1 MLGENKLMNAD
12 PDSQSILI
20 NIIILIILTLLNAF
34 FAAAEMAVV
43 SVNRSRLEA
52 KADEG
57 EKSSVKLLRLI
68 NDSGNFLSTIQVG
81 ITLVTILSG
90 ASLANSFA
98 RELAPLFGGATWA
111 KQVSQFIVLILLT
124 YISIVFGELY
134 PKRIALNKSEEVAKF
149 VMGPIKFLGIIMKPF
164 VWLLSSSTNLLS
176 RLTPMT
182 FDDVDDK
189 MTREEMAYILTNEGV
204 LDSGELEMVQGIFD
218 MDTTLAREVMVPR
231 TESFMIDIH
240 DSSEENIDKV
250 LSNNFSRIPVY
261 DDDKDRIIG
270 ILHLKNLLKEARVSG
285 FKDLDLLKVI
295 HEPLFVP
302 ETIFIDDLLIEL
314 KRTQNH
320 MAILLDEYGGVVGLV
335 TLEDLLEEI
344 VGEIDDESDE
354 LTIDELFEK
363 IGEDEYLVQAKMPI
377 DDFNEAFG
385 TNLAMND
392 VDTMAGYV
400 ITALGVIPEVDETL
414 SIDVE
419 HVTLTTHKVEGTRLL
434 EIKLKV
440 HEIEDEPEEEK
451 YRILKGSADREKSKE
466 KEE

>member
-1 MLGENKLMNAD
+1 MNAD

-20 NIIILIILTLLNAF
+20 NVIILVVLTLLNAF

-43 SVNRSRLEA
+43 SVNKSRVEA

-57 EKSSVKLLRLI
+57 DKTSIKLLRLI
-68 NDSGNFLSTIQVG
+68 NDSGMFLSTIQVG
-81 ITLVTILSG
+81 ITLVTLLQG

-98 RELAPLFGGATWA
+98 RKLAPLFGDATWA
-111 KQVSQFIVLILLT
+111 KQASQLIVLVLLT

-134 PKRIALNKSEEVAKF
+134 PKRIALNKSEEVARI
-149 VMGPIKFLGIIMKPF
+149 VMGPIRALSVIMKPF
-164 VWLLSSSTNLLS
+164 VWLLSASTNFIS
-176 RLTPMT
+176 RITPMK
-182 FDDVDDK
+182 FDDENEK

-204 LDSGELEMVQGIFD
+204 LDQDELGMVKGIFD

-231 TESFMIDIH
+231 TEAFMIDIH
-240 DSSEENIDKV
+240 HDSSENIDEI
-250 LSNNFSRIPVY
+250 LSSPFSRVPVY
-261 DDDKDRIIG
+261 DDDKDKVIG
-270 ILHLKNLLKEARVSG
+270 ILHLKNLLKEARKSG
-285 FKDLDLLKVI
+285 FENLDLLKVI

-354 LTIDELFEK
+354 LTVESLYET
-363 IGEDEYLVQAKMPI
+363 IGEDEYIIQAKMPI
-377 DDFNEAFG
+377 DDFNEIFG
-385 TNLAMND
+385 TTLNMND

-400 ITALGVIPEVDETL
+400 ITALGVIPEQDETL
-414 SIDVE
+414 TIDAE

-434 EIKLKV
+434 EIKVKV
-440 HEIEDEPEEEK
+440 HEIEEEPEEDK
-451 YRILKGSADREKSKE
+451 YRKLKGLTDKE
-466 KEE
+466 KDKED

>member
-1 MLGENKLMNAD
+1 MNAD

-20 NIIILIILTLLNAF
+20 NVIILVVLTLLNAF

-43 SVNRSRLEA
+43 SVNKSRVEA

-57 EKSSVKLLRLI
+57 DKTSIRLLRLI
-68 NDSGNFLSTIQVG
+68 NDSGMFLSTIQVG
-81 ITLVTILSG
+81 ITLVTLLQG

-98 RELAPLFGGATWA
+98 RKLAPLFGDATWA
-111 KQVSQFIVLILLT
+111 KQASQLIVLVLLT

-134 PKRIALNKSEEVAKF
+134 PKRIALNKSEEVARI
-149 VMGPIKFLGIIMKPF
+149 VMGPIRALSVIMKPF
-164 VWLLSSSTNLLS
+164 VWLLSASTNFIS
-176 RLTPMT
+176 RITPMK
-182 FDDVDDK
+182 FDDENEK

-204 LDSGELEMVQGIFD
+204 LDQDELGMVKGIFD

-231 TESFMIDIH
+231 TEAFMIDIH
-240 DSSEENIDKV
+240 HDSSENIDEI
-250 LSNNFSRIPVY
+250 LSSPFSRVPVY
-261 DDDKDRIIG
+261 DDDKDKVIG
-270 ILHLKNLLKEARVSG
+270 ILHLKNLLKEARKSG
-285 FKDLDLLKVI
+285 FENLDLLKVI

-354 LTIDELFEK
+354 LTVESLYET
-363 IGEDEYLVQAKMPI
+363 IGEDEYIIQAKMPI
-377 DDFNEAFG
+377 DDFNEIFG
-385 TNLAMND
+385 TTLNMND

-400 ITALGVIPEVDETL
+400 ITALGVIPEQDETL
-414 SIDVE
+414 TIDAE

-434 EIKLKV
+434 EIKVKV
-440 HEIEDEPEEEK
+440 HEIEEEPEEDK
-451 YRILKGSADREKSKE
+451 YRKLKGLTDKE
-466 KEE
+466 K

>member
-1 MLGENKLMNAD
+1 MNAD

-20 NIIILIILTLLNAF
+20 NVIILVVLTLLNAF

-43 SVNRSRLEA
+43 SVNKSRVEA

-57 EKSSVKLLRLI
+57 DKTSIRLLRLI
-68 NDSGNFLSTIQVG
+68 NDSGMFLSTIQVG
-81 ITLVTILSG
+81 ITLVTLLQG

-98 RELAPLFGGATWA
+98 RKLAPLFGDATWA
-111 KQVSQFIVLILLT
+111 KQASQLIVLVLLT

-134 PKRIALNKSEEVAKF
+134 PKRIALNKSEEVARI
-149 VMGPIKFLGIIMKPF
+149 VMGPIRALSVIMKPF
-164 VWLLSSSTNLLS
+164 VWLLSASTNFIS
-176 RLTPMT
+176 RITPMK
-182 FDDVDDK
+182 FDDENEK

-204 LDSGELEMVQGIFD
+204 LDQDELGMVKGIFD

-231 TESFMIDIH
+231 TEAFMIDIH
-240 DSSEENIDKV
+240 HDSSENIDEI
-250 LSNNFSRIPVY
+250 LSSPFSRVPVY
-261 DDDKDRIIG
+261 DDDKDKVIG
-270 ILHLKNLLKEARVSG
+270 ILHLKNLLKEARKSG
-285 FKDLDLLKVI
+285 FENLDLLKVI

-354 LTIDELFEK
+354 LTVESLYET
-363 IGEDEYLVQAKMPI
+363 IGEDEYIIQAKMPI
-377 DDFNEAFG
+377 DDFNEIFG
-385 TNLAMND
+385 TTLNMND

-400 ITALGVIPEVDETL
+400 ITALGVIPEQDETL
-414 SIDVE
+414 TIDAE

-434 EIKLKV
+434 EIKVKV
-440 HEIEDEPEEEK
+440 HEIEEEPEEDK
-451 YRILKGSADREKSKE
+451 YRKLKGLTDKE
-466 KEE
+466 KDKED

>member
-1 MLGENKLMNAD
+1 MNAD

-20 NIIILIILTLLNAF
+20 NVIILVVLTLLNAF

-43 SVNRSRLEA
+43 SVNKSRVEA

-57 EKSSVKLLRLI
+57 DKTSIRLLRLI
-68 NDSGNFLSTIQVG
+68 NDSGMFLSTIQVG
-81 ITLVTILSG
+81 ITLVTLLQG

-98 RELAPLFGGATWA
+98 RKLAPLFGDATWA
-111 KQVSQFIVLILLT
+111 KQASQLIVLVLLT

-134 PKRIALNKSEEVAKF
+134 PKRIALNKSEEVARI
-149 VMGPIKFLGIIMKPF
+149 VMGPIRALSVIMKPF
-164 VWLLSSSTNLLS
+164 VWLLSASTNFIS
-176 RLTPMT
+176 RITPMK
-182 FDDVDDK
+182 FDDENEK

-204 LDSGELEMVQGIFD
+204 LDQDELGMVKGIFD

-231 TESFMIDIH
+231 TEAFMIDIH
-240 DSSEENIDKV
+240 HDSSENIDEI
-250 LSNNFSRIPVY
+250 LSSPFSRVPVY
-261 DDDKDRIIG
+261 DDDKDKVIG
-270 ILHLKNLLKEARVSG
+270 ILHLKNLLKEARKSG
-285 FKDLDLLKVI
+285 FENLDLLKVI

-354 LTIDELFEK
+354 LTVESLYET
-363 IGEDEYLVQAKMPI
+363 IGEDEYIIQAKMPI
-377 DDFNEAFG
+377 DDFNEIFG
-385 TNLAMND
+385 TTLNMND

-400 ITALGVIPEVDETL
+400 ITALGVIPEQDETL
-414 SIDVE
+414 TIDAE

-434 EIKLKV
+434 EIKVKV
-440 HEIEDEPEEEK
+440 HEIEEEPEEDK
-451 YRILKGSADREKSKE
+451 YRKLKGLTDKDKE
-466 KEE
+466 D

>member
-1 MLGENKLMNAD
+1 MNAD

-20 NIIILIILTLLNAF
+20 NVIILVVLTLLNAF

-43 SVNRSRLEA
+43 SVNKSRVEA

-57 EKSSVKLLRLI
+57 DKTSIRLLRLI
-68 NDSGNFLSTIQVG
+68 NDSGMFLSTIQVG
-81 ITLVTILSG
+81 ITLVTLLQG

-98 RELAPLFGGATWA
+98 RKLAPLFGDATWA
-111 KQVSQFIVLILLT
+111 KQASQLIVLVLLT

-134 PKRIALNKSEEVAKF
+134 PKRIALNKSEEVAHI
-149 VMGPIKFLGIIMKPF
+149 VMGPIRALSVIMKPF
-164 VWLLSSSTNLLS
+164 VWLLSASTNFIS
-176 RLTPMT
+176 RITPMK
-182 FDDVDDK
+182 FDDENEK

-204 LDSGELEMVQGIFD
+204 LDQDELGMVKGIFD

-231 TESFMIDIH
+231 TEAFMIDIH
-240 DSSEENIDKV
+240 HDSSENIDEI
-250 LSNNFSRIPVY
+250 LSSPFSRVPVY
-261 DDDKDRIIG
+261 DDDKDKVIG
-270 ILHLKNLLKEARVSG
+270 ILHLKNLLKEARKSG
-285 FKDLDLLKVI
+285 FENLDLLKVI

-354 LTIDELFEK
+354 LTVESLYET
-363 IGEDEYLVQAKMPI
+363 IGEDEYIIQAKMPI
-377 DDFNEAFG
+377 DDFNEIFG
-385 TNLAMND
+385 TTLNMND

-400 ITALGVIPEVDETL
+400 ITALGVIPEQDETL
-414 SIDVE
+414 TIDAE

-434 EIKLKV
+434 EIKVKV
-440 HEIEDEPEEEK
+440 HEIEEEPEEDK
-451 YRILKGSADREKSKE
+451 YRKLKGLTDKE
-466 KEE
+466 KED

>member
-1 MLGENKLMNAD
+1 MNAD

-20 NIIILIILTLLNAF
+20 NVIILVVLTLLNAF

-43 SVNRSRLEA
+43 SVNKSRVEA

-57 EKSSVKLLRLI
+57 DKTSIRLLRLI
-68 NDSGNFLSTIQVG
+68 NDSGMFLSTIQVG
-81 ITLVTILSG
+81 ITLVTLLQG

-98 RELAPLFGGATWA
+98 RKLAPLFGDATWA
-111 KQVSQFIVLILLT
+111 KQASQLIVLVLLT

-134 PKRIALNKSEEVAKF
+134 PKRIALNKSEEVARI
-149 VMGPIKFLGIIMKPF
+149 VMGPIRALSVIMKPF
-164 VWLLSSSTNLLS
+164 VWLLSASTNFIS
-176 RLTPMT
+176 RITPMK
-182 FDDVDDK
+182 FDDENEK

-204 LDSGELEMVQGIFD
+204 LDQDELGMVKGIFD

-231 TESFMIDIH
+231 TEAFMIDIH
-240 DSSEENIDKV
+240 HDSSENIDEI
-250 LSNNFSRIPVY
+250 LSSPFSRVPVY
-261 DDDKDRIIG
+261 DDDKDKVIG
-270 ILHLKNLLKEARVSG
+270 ILHLKNLLKEARKSG
-285 FKDLDLLKVI
+285 FENLDLLKVI

-354 LTIDELFEK
+354 LTVESLYET
-363 IGEDEYLVQAKMPI
+363 IGEDEYIIQAKMPI
-377 DDFNEAFG
+377 DDFNEIFG
-385 TNLAMND
+385 TTLNMND

-400 ITALGVIPEVDETL
+400 ITALGVIPEQDETL
-414 SIDVE
+414 TIDAE
-419 HVTLTTHKVEGTRLL
+419 HVTLTTYKVEGTRLL
-434 EIKLKV
+434 EIKVKV
-440 HEIEDEPEEEK
+440 HEIEEEPEEDK
-451 YRILKGSADREKSKE
+451 YRKLKGLTDKE
-466 KEE
+466 KED

>member
-1 MLGENKLMNAD
+1 MNAD

-20 NIIILIILTLLNAF
+20 NVIILVVLTLLNAF

-43 SVNRSRLEA
+43 SVNKSRVEA

-57 EKSSVKLLRLI
+57 DKTSIKLLRLI
-68 NDSGNFLSTIQVG
+68 NDSGMFLSTIQVG
-81 ITLVTILSG
+81 ITLVTLLQG

-98 RELAPLFGGATWA
+98 RKLAPLFGDATWA
-111 KQVSQFIVLILLT
+111 KQASQLIVLVLLT

-134 PKRIALNKSEEVAKF
+134 PKRIALNKSEEVARI
-149 VMGPIKFLGIIMKPF
+149 VMGPIRALSVIMKPF
-164 VWLLSSSTNLLS
+164 VWLLSASTNFIS
-176 RLTPMT
+176 RITPMK
-182 FDDVDDK
+182 FDDENEK

-204 LDSGELEMVQGIFD
+204 LDQDELGMVKGIFD

-231 TESFMIDIH
+231 TEAFMIDIH
-240 DSSEENIDKV
+240 HDSSENIDEI
-250 LSNNFSRIPVY
+250 LSSPFSRVPVY
-261 DDDKDRIIG
+261 DDDKDKVIG
-270 ILHLKNLLKEARVSG
+270 ILHLKNLLKEARKSG
-285 FKDLDLLKVI
+285 FENLDLLKVI

-354 LTIDELFEK
+354 LTVENLYK
-363 IGEDEYLVQAKMPI
+363 TIGEDEYIVQAKMPI
-377 DDFNEAFG
+377 DDFNETFG
-385 TNLAMND
+385 TSLNMND

-400 ITALGVIPEVDETL
+400 ITALGVIPEQDEELTVDA
-414 SIDVE
+414 E

-434 EIKLKV
+434 ELKVKV
-440 HEIEDEPEEEK
+440 HEIEEEPEEDK
-451 YRILKGSADREKSKE
+451 YRKLKGLTDKE
-466 KEE
+466 KED

>member
-1 MLGENKLMNAD
+1 MNAD

-20 NIIILIILTLLNAF
+20 NVIILVVLTLLNAF

-43 SVNRSRLEA
+43 SVNKSRVEA

-57 EKSSVKLLRLI
+57 DKTSIRLLRLI
-68 NDSGNFLSTIQVG
+68 NDSGMFLSTIQVG
-81 ITLVTILSG
+81 ITLVTLLQG

-98 RELAPLFGGATWA
+98 RKLAPLFGDATWA
-111 KQVSQFIVLILLT
+111 KQASQLIVLVLLT

-134 PKRIALNKSEEVAKF
+134 PKRIALNKSEEVARI
-149 VMGPIKFLGIIMKPF
+149 VMGPIRALSVIMKPF
-164 VWLLSSSTNLLS
+164 VWLLSASTNFIS
-176 RLTPMT
+176 RITPMK
-182 FDDVDDK
+182 FDDENEK

-204 LDSGELEMVQGIFD
+204 LDQDELGMVKGIFD

-231 TESFMIDIH
+231 TEAFMIDIH
-240 DSSEENIDKV
+240 DDASENIDEI
-250 LSNNFSRIPVY
+250 LSSPFSRVPVY
-261 DDDKDRIIG
+261 DDDKDKVIG
-270 ILHLKNLLKEARVSG
+270 ILHLKNLLKEARKSG
-285 FKDLDLLKVI
+285 FENLDLLKVI

-354 LTIDELFEK
+354 LTVESLYET
-363 IGEDEYLVQAKMPI
+363 IGEDEYIIQAKMPI
-377 DDFNEAFG
+377 DDFNEIFG
-385 TNLAMND
+385 TTLNMND

-400 ITALGVIPEVDETL
+400 ITALGVIPEQDETL
-414 SIDVE
+414 TIDAE

-434 EIKLKV
+434 EIKVKV
-440 HEIEDEPEEEK
+440 HEIEEEPEEDK
-451 YRILKGSADREKSKE
+451 YRKLKGLTDKE
-466 KEE
+466 KDKED

>member
-1 MLGENKLMNAD
+1 MNAD

-20 NIIILIILTLLNAF
+20 NVIILVVLTLLNGF

-43 SVNRSRLEA
+43 SVNKSRVEA

-57 EKSSVKLLRLI
+57 DKTSIRLLRLI
-68 NDSGNFLSTIQVG
+68 NDSGMFLSTIQVG
-81 ITLVTILSG
+81 ITLVTLLQG

-98 RELAPLFGGATWA
+98 RKLAPLFGDATWA
-111 KQVSQFIVLILLT
+111 KQASQLIVLVLLT

-134 PKRIALNKSEEVAKF
+134 PKRIALNKSEEVARI
-149 VMGPIKFLGIIMKPF
+149 VMGPIRALSVIMKPF
-164 VWLLSSSTNLLS
+164 VWLLSASTNFIS
-176 RLTPMT
+176 RITPMK
-182 FDDVDDK
+182 FDDENEK

-204 LDSGELEMVQGIFD
+204 LDQDELGMVKGIFD

-231 TESFMIDIH
+231 TEAFMIDIH
-240 DSSEENIDKV
+240 HDSSENIDEI
-250 LSNNFSRIPVY
+250 LSSPFSRVPVY
-261 DDDKDRIIG
+261 DDDKDKVIG
-270 ILHLKNLLKEARVSG
+270 ILHLKNLLKEARKSG
-285 FKDLDLLKVI
+285 FENLDLLKVI

-354 LTIDELFEK
+354 LTVESLYET
-363 IGEDEYLVQAKMPI
+363 IGEDEYIIQAKMPI
-377 DDFNEAFG
+377 GDFNEIFG
-385 TNLAMND
+385 TTLNMND

-400 ITALGVIPEVDETL
+400 ITALGVIPEQDETL
-414 SIDVE
+414 TIDAE

-434 EIKLKV
+434 EIKVKV
-440 HEIEDEPEEEK
+440 HEIEEEPEEDK
-451 YRILKGSADREKSKE
+451 YRKLKGLTDKE
-466 KEE
+466 KED

>member
-1 MLGENKLMNAD
+1 MNAD

-20 NIIILIILTLLNAF
+20 NVIILVVLTLLNAF

-43 SVNRSRLEA
+43 SVNKSRVEA

-57 EKSSVKLLRLI
+57 DKTSIKLLRLI
-68 NDSGNFLSTIQVG
+68 NDSGMFLSTIQVG
-81 ITLVTILSG
+81 ITLVTLLQG

-98 RELAPLFGGATWA
+98 RKLAPLFGDVTWA
-111 KQVSQFIVLILLT
+111 KQASQLIILVLLT

-134 PKRIALNKSEEVAKF
+134 PKRIALNKSEEVARI
-149 VMGPIKFLGIIMKPF
+149 VMGPIRALSVIMKPF
-164 VWLLSSSTNLLS
+164 VWLLSASTNFIS
-176 RLTPMT
+176 RITPMK
-182 FDDVDDK
+182 FDDENEK

-204 LDSGELEMVQGIFD
+204 LDQDELGMVKGIFD

-231 TESFMIDIH
+231 TEAFMIDIH
-240 DSSEENIDKV
+240 HDSSENIDEI
-250 LSNNFSRIPVY
+250 LSSPFSRVPVY
-261 DDDKDRIIG
+261 DDDKDKVIG
-270 ILHLKNLLKEARVSG
+270 ILHLKNLLKEARKSG
-285 FKDLDLLKVI
+285 FENLDLLKVI

-354 LTIDELFEK
+354 LTVESLYET
-363 IGEDEYLVQAKMPI
+363 IGEDEYIIQAKMPI
-377 DDFNEAFG
+377 DDFNEIFG
-385 TNLAMND
+385 TTLNMND

-400 ITALGVIPEVDETL
+400 ITALGVIPEQDETL
-414 SIDVE
+414 TIDAE

-434 EIKLKV
+434 EIKVKV
-440 HEIEDEPEEEK
+440 HEIEEEPEEDK
-451 YRILKGSADREKSKE
+451 YRKLKGLTDKE
-466 KEE
+466 KDKED

>member
-1 MLGENKLMNAD
+1 MNAD

-20 NIIILIILTLLNAF
+20 NVIILVVLTLLNAF

-43 SVNRSRLEA
+43 SVNKSRVEA

-57 EKSSVKLLRLI
+57 DKTSIKLLRLI
-68 NDSGNFLSTIQVG
+68 NDSGMFLSTIQVG
-81 ITLVTILSG
+81 ITLVTLLQG

-98 RELAPLFGGATWA
+98 RKLAPLFGDATWA
-111 KQVSQFIVLILLT
+111 KQASQLIVLVLLT

-134 PKRIALNKSEEVAKF
+134 PKRIALNKSEEVARI
-149 VMGPIKFLGIIMKPF
+149 VMGPIRALSVIMKPF
-164 VWLLSSSTNLLS
+164 VWLLSASTNFIS
-176 RLTPMT
+176 RITPMK
-182 FDDVDDK
+182 FDDENEK

-204 LDSGELEMVQGIFD
+204 LDQDELGMVKGIFD

-231 TESFMIDIH
+231 TEAFMIDIH
-240 DSSEENIDKV
+240 HDSSENIDEI
-250 LSNNFSRIPVY
+250 LSSPFSRVPVY
-261 DDDKDRIIG
+261 DDDKDKVIG
-270 ILHLKNLLKEARVSG
+270 ILHLKNLLKEARKSG
-285 FKDLDLLKVI
+285 FENLDLLKVI

-354 LTIDELFEK
+354 LTVENLYK
-363 IGEDEYLVQAKMPI
+363 AIGQDEYIVQAKMPI
-377 DDFNEAFG
+377 DDFNETFG
-385 TNLAMND
+385 TSLNMND

-400 ITALGVIPEVDETL
+400 ITALGVIPEQDEELTVDA
-414 SIDVE
+414 E
-419 HVTLTTHKVEGTRLL
+419 HVTLTTNKVEGTRLL
-434 EIKLKV
+434 ELKVKV
-440 HEIEDEPEEEK
+440 HEIEEEPEEDK
-451 YRILKGSADREKSKE
+451 YRKLKGLTDKE
-466 KEE
+466 KED

>member
-1 MLGENKLMNAD
+1 MNAD

-20 NIIILIILTLLNAF
+20 NVIILVVLTLLNAF

-43 SVNRSRLEA
+43 SVNKSRVEA

-57 EKSSVKLLRLI
+57 DKTSIKLLRLI
-68 NDSGNFLSTIQVG
+68 NDSGMFLSTIQVG
-81 ITLVTILSG
+81 ITLVTLLQG

-98 RELAPLFGGATWA
+98 RKLAPLFGDATWA
-111 KQVSQFIVLILLT
+111 KQASQLIVLVLLT

-134 PKRIALNKSEEVAKF
+134 PKRIALNKSEEVAHI
-149 VMGPIKFLGIIMKPF
+149 VMGPIRALSVIMKPF
-164 VWLLSSSTNLLS
+164 VWLLSASTNFIS
-176 RLTPMT
+176 RITPMK
-182 FDDVDDK
+182 FDDENEK

-204 LDSGELEMVQGIFD
+204 LDQDELGMVKGIFD

-231 TESFMIDIH
+231 TEAFMIDIH
-240 DSSEENIDKV
+240 HDSSENIDEI
-250 LSNNFSRIPVY
+250 LSSPFSRVPVY
-261 DDDKDRIIG
+261 DDDKDKVIG
-270 ILHLKNLLKEARVSG
+270 ILHLKNLLKEARKSG
-285 FKDLDLLKVI
+285 FENLDLLKVI

-354 LTIDELFEK
+354 LTVESLYET
-363 IGEDEYLVQAKMPI
+363 IGEDEYIIQAKMPI
-377 DDFNEAFG
+377 DDFNEIFG
-385 TNLAMND
+385 TTLNMND

-400 ITALGVIPEVDETL
+400 ITALGVIPEQDETL
-414 SIDVE
+414 TIDAE

-434 EIKLKV
+434 EIKVKV
-440 HEIEDEPEEEK
+440 HEIEEEPEEDK
-451 YRILKGSADREKSKE
+451 YRKLKGLTDKE
-466 KEE
+466 KED

>member
-1 MLGENKLMNAD
+1 MNAD

-20 NIIILIILTLLNAF
+20 NVIILVVLTLLNAF

-43 SVNRSRLEA
+43 SVNKSRVEA

-57 EKSSVKLLRLI
+57 DKTSIKLLRLI
-68 NDSGNFLSTIQVG
+68 NDSGMFLSTIQVG
-81 ITLVTILSG
+81 ITLVTLLQG

-98 RELAPLFGGATWA
+98 RKLAPLFGDATWA
-111 KQVSQFIVLILLT
+111 KQASQLIVLVLLT

-134 PKRIALNKSEEVAKF
+134 PKRIALNKSEEVARI
-149 VMGPIKFLGIIMKPF
+149 VMGPIRALSVIMKPF
-164 VWLLSSSTNLLS
+164 VWLLSASTNFIS
-176 RLTPMT
+176 RITPMK
-182 FDDVDDK
+182 FDDENEK

-204 LDSGELEMVQGIFD
+204 LDQDELGMVKGIFD

-231 TESFMIDIH
+231 TEAFMIDIH
-240 DSSEENIDKV
+240 HDSSENIDEI
-250 LSNNFSRIPVY
+250 LSSPFSRVPVY
-261 DDDKDRIIG
+261 DDDKDKIIG
-270 ILHLKNLLKEARVSG
+270 ILHLKNLLKEARKSG
-285 FKDLDLLKVI
+285 FENLDLLKVI

-354 LTIDELFEK
+354 LTVESLYET
-363 IGEDEYLVQAKMPI
+363 IGEDEYIVQAKMPI
-377 DDFNEAFG
+377 NDFNEIFG
-385 TNLAMND
+385 TTLNMND

-400 ITALGVIPEVDETL
+400 ITALGVIPEQDETL
-414 SIDVE
+414 TIDVE

-434 EIKLKV
+434 EIKVKV
-440 HEIEDEPEEEK
+440 HEIEEEPEEDK
-451 YRILKGSADREKSKE
+451 YRKLKGLTDKE
-466 KEE
+466 KDKED

>member
-1 MLGENKLMNAD
+1 MNAD

-20 NIIILIILTLLNAF
+20 NVIILVVLTLLNAF

-43 SVNRSRLEA
+43 SVNKSRVEA

-57 EKSSVKLLRLI
+57 DKTSIKLLRLI
-68 NDSGNFLSTIQVG
+68 NDSGMFLSTIQVG
-81 ITLVTILSG
+81 ITLVTLLQG

-98 RELAPLFGGATWA
+98 RKLAPLFGDATWA
-111 KQVSQFIVLILLT
+111 KQASQLIVLVLLT

-134 PKRIALNKSEEVAKF
+134 PKRIALNKSEEVARI
-149 VMGPIKFLGIIMKPF
+149 VMGPIRALSVVMKPF
-164 VWLLSSSTNLLS
+164 VWLLSASTNFIS
-176 RLTPMT
+176 RITPMK
-182 FDDVDDK
+182 FDDENEK

-204 LDSGELEMVQGIFD
+204 LDQDELGMVKGIFD

-231 TESFMIDIH
+231 TEAFMIDIH
-240 DSSEENIDKV
+240 HDSSENIDEI
-250 LSNNFSRIPVY
+250 LSSPFSRVPVY
-261 DDDKDRIIG
+261 DDDKDKIIG
-270 ILHLKNLLKEARVSG
+270 ILHLKNLLKEARKSG
-285 FKDLDLLKVI
+285 FENLDLLKVI

-354 LTIDELFEK
+354 LTVESLYET
-363 IGEDEYLVQAKMPI
+363 IGEDEYIVQAKMPI
-377 DDFNEAFG
+377 NDFNEIFG
-385 TNLAMND
+385 TTLNMND

-400 ITALGVIPEVDETL
+400 ITALGVIPEQDETL
-414 SIDVE
+414 TIDVE

-434 EIKLKV
+434 EIKVKV
-440 HEIEDEPEEEK
+440 HEIEEEPEEDK
-451 YRILKGSADREKSKE
+451 YRKLKGLTDKE
-466 KEE
+466 KDKED

>member
-1 MLGENKLMNAD
+1 MNAD

-20 NIIILIILTLLNAF
+20 NVIILVVLTLLNAF

-43 SVNRSRLEA
+43 SVNKSRVEA

-57 EKSSVKLLRLI
+57 DKTSIRLLRLI
-68 NDSGNFLSTIQVG
+68 NDSGMFLSTIQVG
-81 ITLVTILSG
+81 ITLVTLLQG

-98 RELAPLFGGATWA
+98 RKLAPLFGDATWA
-111 KQVSQFIVLILLT
+111 KQASQLIVLVLLT

-134 PKRIALNKSEEVAKF
+134 PKRIALNKSEEVARI
-149 VMGPIKFLGIIMKPF
+149 VMGPIRALSVIMKPF
-164 VWLLSSSTNLLS
+164 VWLLSASTNFIS
-176 RLTPMT
+176 RITPMK
-182 FDDVDDK
+182 FDDENEK

-204 LDSGELEMVQGIFD
+204 LDQDELGMVKGIFD

-231 TESFMIDIH
+231 TEAFMIDIH
-240 DSSEENIDKV
+240 HDSSENIDEI
-250 LSNNFSRIPVY
+250 LSSPFSRVPVY
-261 DDDKDRIIG
+261 DDDKDKVIG
-270 ILHLKNLLKEARVSG
+270 ILHLKNLLKEARKSG
-285 FKDLDLLKVI
+285 FENLDLLKVI

-354 LTIDELFEK
+354 LTVESLYET
-363 IGEDEYLVQAKMPI
+363 IGEDEYIIQAKMPI
-377 DDFNEAFG
+377 DDFNEIFG
-385 TNLAMND
+385 TTLNMND

-400 ITALGVIPEVDETL
+400 ITALGVIPEQDETL
-414 SIDVE
+414 TIDAE

-434 EIKLKV
+434 EIKVKV
-440 HEIEDEPEEEK
+440 HEIEEEPEEDK
-451 YRILKGSADREKSKE
+451 YRKLKGLTDKE
-466 KEE
+466 KED

>member
-1 MLGENKLMNAD
+1 MNAD

-20 NIIILIILTLLNAF
+20 NVLILVVLTLLNAF

-43 SVNRSRLEA
+43 SVNKSRVEA

-57 EKSSVKLLRLI
+57 DKTSIKLLRLI
-68 NDSGNFLSTIQVG
+68 NDSGMFLSTIQVG
-81 ITLVTILSG
+81 ITLVTLLQG

-98 RELAPLFGGATWA
+98 RKLAPLFGDVAWA
-111 KQVSQFIVLILLT
+111 KQASQLIVLILLT

-134 PKRIALNKSEEVAKF
+134 PKRIALNKSEEIARI
-149 VMGPIKFLGIIMKPF
+149 VMGPIRALSVIMKPF
-164 VWLLSSSTNLLS
+164 VWLLSASTNLIS
-176 RLTPMT
+176 RITPMK
-182 FDDVDDK
+182 FDDENEK

-204 LDSGELEMVQGIFD
+204 LDQDELGMVKGIFD

-231 TESFMIDIH
+231 TEAFMIDIH
-240 DSSEENIDKV
+240 DDPSENIDKV
-250 LSNNFSRIPVY
+250 LSDNFSRIPVY

-270 ILHLKNLLKEARVSG
+270 ILHLKNLLKEARKSG
-285 FKDLDLLKVI
+285 FENLDLLKVI

-302 ETIFIDDLLIEL
+302 ETIFIDDLMIEL

-354 LTIDELFEK
+354 STVESLYKT
-363 IGEDEYLVQAKMPI
+363 IGEDEYIIQAKMPI
-377 DDFNEAFG
+377 DDFNETFG
-385 TNLAMND
+385 TSLNMND

-400 ITALGVIPEVDETL
+400 ITALGVIPEQDETL
-414 SIDVE
+414 TLDVE

-434 EIKLKV
+434 EIKVKV
-440 HEIEDEPEEEK
+440 HEIEEEPEEDK
-451 YRILKGSADREKSKE
+451 YRKLKGLTDKE
-466 KEE
+466 KED

>member
-1 MLGENKLMNAD
+1 MNAD

-20 NIIILIILTLLNAF
+20 NVIILVVLTLLNGF

-43 SVNRSRLEA
+43 SVNKSRVEA

-57 EKSSVKLLRLI
+57 DKTSIKLLRLI
-68 NDSGNFLSTIQVG
+68 NDSGMFLSTIQVG
-81 ITLVTILSG
+81 ITLVTLLQG

-98 RELAPLFGGATWA
+98 RKLAPLFGDATWA
-111 KQVSQFIVLILLT
+111 KQASQLIVLVLLT

-134 PKRIALNKSEEVAKF
+134 PKRIALNKSEEVARI
-149 VMGPIKFLGIIMKPF
+149 VMGPIRALSVIMKPF
-164 VWLLSSSTNLLS
+164 VWLLSASTNFIS
-176 RLTPMT
+176 RITPMK
-182 FDDVDDK
+182 FDDENEK

-204 LDSGELEMVQGIFD
+204 LDQDELGMVKGIFD

-231 TESFMIDIH
+231 TEAFMIDIH
-240 DSSEENIDKV
+240 HDSSENIDEI
-250 LSNNFSRIPVY
+250 LSSPFSRVPVY
-261 DDDKDRIIG
+261 DDDKDKVIG
-270 ILHLKNLLKEARVSG
+270 ILHLKNLLKEARKSG
-285 FKDLDLLKVI
+285 FENLDLLKVI

-354 LTIDELFEK
+354 LTVESLYET
-363 IGEDEYLVQAKMPI
+363 IGEDEYIIQAKMPI
-377 DDFNEAFG
+377 DDFNEIFG
-385 TNLAMND
+385 TTLNMND

-400 ITALGVIPEVDETL
+400 ITALGVIPEQDETL
-414 SIDVE
+414 TIDAE

-434 EIKLKV
+434 EIKVKV
-440 HEIEDEPEEEK
+440 HEIEEEPEEDK
-451 YRILKGSADREKSKE
+451 YRKIKGLNDKDKE
-466 KEE
+466 D

>member
-1 MLGENKLMNAD
+1 MNAD

-20 NIIILIILTLLNAF
+20 NVIILVVLTLLNAF

-43 SVNRSRLEA
+43 SVNKSRVEA

-57 EKSSVKLLRLI
+57 DKTSIRLLRLI
-68 NDSGNFLSTIQVG
+68 NDSGMFLSTIQVG
-81 ITLVTILSG
+81 ITLVTLLQG

-98 RELAPLFGGATWA
+98 RKLAPLFGDATWA
-111 KQVSQFIVLILLT
+111 KQASQLIVLVLLT

-134 PKRIALNKSEEVAKF
+134 PKRIALNKSEEVARI
-149 VMGPIKFLGIIMKPF
+149 VMGPIRALSVIMKPF
-164 VWLLSSSTNLLS
+164 VWLLSASTNFIS
-176 RLTPMT
+176 RITPMK
-182 FDDVDDK
+182 FDDENEK

-204 LDSGELEMVQGIFD
+204 LDQDELGMVKGIFD

-231 TESFMIDIH
+231 TEAFMIDIH
-240 DSSEENIDKV
+240 HDSSENIDEI
-250 LSNNFSRIPVY
+250 LSSPFSRVPVY
-261 DDDKDRIIG
+261 DDDKDKVIG
-270 ILHLKNLLKEARVSG
+270 ILHLKNLLKEARKSG
-285 FKDLDLLKVI
+285 FENLDLLKVI

-354 LTIDELFEK
+354 LTVESLYET
-363 IGEDEYLVQAKMPI
+363 IGEDEYIIQAKMPI
-377 DDFNEAFG
+377 DDFNEIFG
-385 TNLAMND
+385 TTLNMND

-400 ITALGVIPEVDETL
+400 ITALGVIPEQDETL
-414 SIDVE
+414 TIDAE

-434 EIKLKV
+434 EIKVKV
-440 HEIEDEPEEEK
+440 HEIEEEPEEDK
-451 YRILKGSADREKSKE
+451 YRRIKGLTEKD

>member
-1 MLGENKLMNAD
+1 MNAD

-20 NIIILIILTLLNAF
+20 NVIILVVLTLLNAF

-43 SVNRSRLEA
+43 SVNKSRVEA

-57 EKSSVKLLRLI
+57 DKTSIKLLRLI
-68 NDSGNFLSTIQVG
+68 NDSGMFLSTIQVG
-81 ITLVTILSG
+81 ITLVTLLQG

-98 RELAPLFGGATWA
+98 RKLAPLFGDATWA
-111 KQVSQFIVLILLT
+111 KQASQLIVLVLLT

-134 PKRIALNKSEEVAKF
+134 PKRIALNKSEEVARI
-149 VMGPIKFLGIIMKPF
+149 VMGPIRALSVIMKPF
-164 VWLLSSSTNLLS
+164 VWLLSASTNFIS
-176 RLTPMT
+176 RITPMK
-182 FDDVDDK
+182 FDDENEK

-204 LDSGELEMVQGIFD
+204 LDQDELGMVKGIFD

-231 TESFMIDIH
+231 TEAFMIDIH
-240 DSSEENIDKV
+240 HDSSENIDEI
-250 LSNNFSRIPVY
+250 LSSPFSRVPVY
-261 DDDKDRIIG
+261 DDDKDKVIG
-270 ILHLKNLLKEARVSG
+270 ILHLKNLLKEARKSG
-285 FKDLDLLKVI
+285 FENLDLLKVI

-354 LTIDELFEK
+354 LTVESLYET
-363 IGEDEYLVQAKMPI
+363 IGEDEYIIQAKMPI
-377 DDFNEAFG
+377 DDFNEIFG
-385 TNLAMND
+385 TTLNMND

-400 ITALGVIPEVDETL
+400 ITALGVIPEQDETL
-414 SIDVE
+414 TIDAE

-434 EIKLKV
+434 EIKVKV
-440 HEIEDEPEEEK
+440 HEIEEEPEEDK
-451 YRILKGSADREKSKE
+451 YRKLKGLTDKDKE
-466 KEE
+466 D

>member
-1 MLGENKLMNAD
+1 MNAD

-20 NIIILIILTLLNAF
+20 NVIILVVLTLLNAF

-43 SVNRSRLEA
+43 SVNKSRVEA

-57 EKSSVKLLRLI
+57 DKTSIKLLRLI
-68 NDSGNFLSTIQVG
+68 NDSGMFLSTIQVG
-81 ITLVTILSG
+81 ITLVTLLQG

-98 RELAPLFGGATWA
+98 RKLAPLFGDATWA
-111 KQVSQFIVLILLT
+111 KQASQLIVLVLLT

-134 PKRIALNKSEEVAKF
+134 PKRIALNKSEEVAHI
-149 VMGPIKFLGIIMKPF
+149 VMGPIRALSVIMKPF
-164 VWLLSSSTNLLS
+164 VWLLSASTNFIS
-176 RLTPMT
+176 RITPMK
-182 FDDVDDK
+182 FDDENEK

-204 LDSGELEMVQGIFD
+204 LDQDELGMVKGIFD

-231 TESFMIDIH
+231 TEAFMIDIH
-240 DSSEENIDKV
+240 HDSSENIDEI
-250 LSNNFSRIPVY
+250 LSSPFSRVPVY
-261 DDDKDRIIG
+261 DDDKDKVIG
-270 ILHLKNLLKEARVSG
+270 ILHLKNLLKEARKSG
-285 FKDLDLLKVI
+285 FENLDLLKVI

-354 LTIDELFEK
+354 LTVESLYET
-363 IGEDEYLVQAKMPI
+363 IGEDEYIIQAKMPI
-377 DDFNEAFG
+377 DDFNEIFG
-385 TNLAMND
+385 TTLNMND

-400 ITALGVIPEVDETL
+400 ITALGVIPEQDETL
-414 SIDVE
+414 TIDAE

-434 EIKLKV
+434 EIKVKV
-440 HEIEDEPEEEK
+440 HEIEEEPEEDK
-451 YRILKGSADREKSKE
+451 YRKIKGLNDKDKE
-466 KEE
+466 D